1 MESSTVGKTYHF
13 SRFFYTAPLKS
24 RTCARTAVS
33 SWAAPAAGPSQ
44 FEELP
49 RAMKRLADVKI
60 STLDLVPVRHD
71 KGPAE
76 SLRNSL
82 NLAQHVEK
90 LGYNRF
96 WVAEH
101 HNMDGIA
108 SSATAVLLAYLAGGT
123 STIRVGSGGIML
135 PNHAP
140 LVIAEQFGTL
150 ASLYPG
156 RIDLGLGRA
165 PGSDQM
171 TARALRRERSG
182 SADDFPDDVTEL
194 MEYLGPRTPDQKV
207 IAVPGSN
214 TNVPIWLLGSSLFS
228 AQLAGM
234 RGLPYAFASH
244 FAPRYMHEAI
254 RVYRNHFQPSEVL
267 DKPYVMLGVPLSAA
281 DTDERAE
288 YLATSVYQR
297 ILALMRGHSLM
308 QRPPVE
314 SMDGLWLPHEREAV
328 ASFLGLAMVGGP
340 DKIRAKL
347 DVLLEQTDA
356 DELIFTCDMYEHED
370 RLRSYEILAQVA
382 HG

>member
-1 MESSTVGKTYHF
+1 
-13 SRFFYTAPLKS
+13 
-24 RTCARTAVS
+24 
-33 SWAAPAAGPSQ
+33 
-44 FEELP
+44 
-49 RAMKRLADVKI
+49 MKRLADVKI
-60 STLDLVPVRHD
+60 STLDLVPVRED

-76 SLRNSL
+76 SLRNAL
-82 NLAQHVEK
+82 DLAQHVEK
-90 LGYNRF
+90 WGYNRF

-108 SSATAVLLAYLAGGT
+108 SSATSVLLAYLAGGT

-150 ASLYPG
+150 ESLFPG

-194 MEYLGPRTPDQKV
+194 VNYLGPRQPHQRV
-207 IAVPGSN
+207 LAVPGTN

-228 AQLAGM
+228 AQLAGE

-244 FAPRYMHEAI
+244 FAPRFMHEAI
-254 RVYRNHFQPSEVL
+254 RVYRSHFKPSAVL
-267 DKPYVMLGVPLSAA
+267 DKPYVMLGVPLAA
-281 DTDERAE
+281 AETDEQAE
-288 YLATSVYQR
+288 YLVTSVYQR
-297 ILALMRGHSLM
+297 ILSLMRGQSLM
-308 QRPPVE
+308 QKPPVE
-314 SMDGLWLPHEREAV
+314 SMNGLWLPHERDAV
-328 ASFLGLAMVGGP
+328 MDFLGLAVVGGP
-340 DKIRAKL
+340 EKIRAKL

-356 DELIFTCDMYEHED
+356 DELIFTCDMYEHAD
-370 RLRSYEILAQVA
+370 RLRSYEILAQA
-382 HG
+382 ARG

>member
-1 MESSTVGKTYHF
+1 
-13 SRFFYTAPLKS
+13 
-24 RTCARTAVS
+24 
-33 SWAAPAAGPSQ
+33 
-44 FEELP
+44 
-49 RAMKRLADVKI
+49 MKRLADVKI
-60 STLDLVPVRHD
+60 STLDLVPVRED

-76 SLRNSL
+76 SLRNAL
-82 NLAQHVEK
+82 DLAQHVEK
-90 LGYNRF
+90 WGYNRF

-108 SSATAVLLAYLAGGT
+108 SSATSVLLAYLAGGT

-194 MEYLGPRTPDQKV
+194 INYLGPRQPHQRV
-207 IAVPGSN
+207 IAVPGTN

-228 AQLAGM
+228 AQLAGE

-244 FAPRYMHEAI
+244 FAPRFMHEAI

-267 DKPYVMLGVPLSAA
+267 DKPYVMLGVPLAA
-281 DTDERAE
+281 AETDEQAE
-288 YLATSVYQR
+288 YLVTSVYQR
-297 ILALMRGHSLM
+297 ILSLMRGQSLM
-308 QRPPVE
+308 QKPPVD
-314 SMDGLWLPHEREAV
+314 SMNGLWLPHERDAV
-328 ASFLGLAMVGGP
+328 MDFLGLAVVGGP
-340 DKIRAKL
+340 EKIRAKL

-356 DELIFTCDMYEHED
+356 DELIFTCDMYEHAD
-370 RLRSYEILAQVA
+370 RLRSYEILAQA
-382 HG
+382 AKG